1 MKENKKNNLEKV
13 LKSITLRVIHVLRN
27 LGMGLELKG
36 SGGLKDGNSE
46 GLHKV
51 PVLLLYIQLRNP
63 PAYKQGNWWA
73 DRRCYRNYF
82 LFS

>member
-27 LGMGLELKG
+27 LGKGLELKG

-51 PVLLLYIQLRNP
+51 LSTSLIHTIKESPCLQTR
-63 PAYKQGNWWA
+63 
-73 DRRCYRNYF
+73 
-82 LFS
+82 